1 MSKLEQID
9 EYADEIGEDI
19 LVLGDRSD
27 RNLYEE
33 AIIGIANRFGMQPS
47 VAYDY
52 DKVIEIFHNQFKE
65 DGSEDPYQDAI
76 EWFDFNVIGAW
87 MGDGTPCFVK
97 VL

>member
-1 MSKLEQID
+1 MSKVDQINEFAEESD
-9 EYADEIGEDI
+9 EEI
-19 LVLGDRSD
+19 LFLGTDPRD
-27 RNLYEE
+27 FEE
-33 AIIGIANRFGMQPS
+33 AIIGIVYRFGANPIVS
-47 VAYDY
+47 YDY
-52 DKVIEIFHNQFKE
+52 DKVIEIFENQFRE